1 MWYYG
6 GSYETFLR
14 VRAEQRTN
22 QEAGTAIDTVALR
35 VQKIDGWDLNFFGRQ
50 SRNSSKERPGDCDS
64 NDSSHF
70 ANVRRIPRDVSRD
83 VSGRSPEA
91 IHPTF
96 RTRAQEDGKAGK
108 NLDLLEHLV

>member
-35 VQKIDGWDLNFFGRQ
+35 VQKIDGWDLNFCLAG
-50 SRNSSKERPGDCDS
+50 NLATAAKKGPGIVI
-64 NDSSHF
+64 
-70 ANVRRIPRDVSRD
+70 AM
-83 VSGRSPEA
+83 
-91 IHPTF
+91 
-96 RTRAQEDGKAGK
+96 
-108 NLDLLEHLV
+108 